1 MVRRRL
7 ENAQAGNVAEH
18 EVVRLAVQWGVGE
31 VARGADRHEALV
43 AVAIVSDDPRV
54 GEMFGV
60 RSATVE
66 AKPAFRFVAGA
77 PDSNE
82 MTAPSLPWNA
92 ATPLTSTE
100 PAHATRDPGSPPSSA
115 KVASAIQ

>member
-1 MVRRRL
+1 M
-7 ENAQAGNVAEH
+7 
-18 EVVRLAVQWGVGE
+18 RLAVQWGVGE
-31 VARGADRHEALV
+31 GARGADRHEALV

-100 PAHATRDPGSPPSSA
+100 PAQCHALASAALPRRAHATRDPGSPPSSA